1 MGKRGQGARSQF
13 SVADSTHSS
22 HLCAPMNTNT
32 FTPNSLD
39 GLKLIIQPG
48 NVCVDKAMSPN
59 TPYPRPGRP

>member
-1 MGKRGQGARSQF
+1 M
-13 SVADSTHSS
+13 ADSTHSS

-39 GLKLIIQPG
+39 GFKLIIQPG